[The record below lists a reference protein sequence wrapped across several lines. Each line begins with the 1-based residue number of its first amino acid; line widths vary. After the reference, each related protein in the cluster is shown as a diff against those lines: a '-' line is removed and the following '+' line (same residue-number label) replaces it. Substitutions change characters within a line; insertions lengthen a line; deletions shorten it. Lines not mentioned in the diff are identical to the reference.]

1 MKLTS
6 TLATIIALFTITS
19 GVLASVT
26 YFAKASDLQQVE
38 FRLEQK
44 IQGDNILR
52 IQERIWQLEDRYEG
66 KDCSEWIAT
75 DREEYR
81 SLKSQLE
88 LLKKEMDMRL

>member
-1 MKLTS
+1 MKQNQVFAAVVVLI
-6 TLATIIALFTITS
+6 TIVGGTVGA
-19 GVLASVT
+19 VD
-26 YFAKASDLQQVE
+26 YFAKNTDLQLIE

-88 LLKKEMDMRL
+88 LLKKEMDRKL

>member
-6 TLATIIALFTITS
+6 TLTTIVALFTIIA
-19 GVLASVT
+19 GVFASVT
-26 YFAKASDLQQVE
+26 YFARASDLQQVE

-52 IQERIWQLEDRYEG
+52 IQERIWQLEDRYQG
-66 KDCSEWIAT
+66 RDCSEWIES